1 MNARN
6 LHNQDVTFEDCVLPF
21 SHKTARHAVANK
33 MLLSG
38 SNARPPTMSTTQ
50 QPRSSRWRQQW
61 KNHSVTQFTPV
72 LNIKNQSRSQTCHQ
86 PRTEINTSLGILSNF
101 TEERNQSTRLH
112 CPTESDLVLL
122 LVSIIASRARTYA
135 CTDTAAY
142 IRTWKCWMKLP
153 HW

>member
-6 LHNQDVTFEDCVLPF
+6 LHQRQTGNHDVTFEDCVLPF
-21 SHKTARHAVANK
+21 SDKTARHAVANK

-38 SNARPPTMSTTQ
+38 SNARPPSMPTTQ
-50 QPRSSRWRQQW
+50 QPRWRQQQW

-112 CPTESDLVLL
+112 CPTEFDHVLL
-122 LVSIIASRARTYA
+122 VVSTIIASRARTYA
-135 CTDTAAY
+135 RTDTVAHT
-142 IRTWKCWMKLP
+142 RTWKCWMK
-153 HW
+153 